1 MKRLTLLT
9 ALLLLAASCA
19 APPPARNLSAEA
31 LEEEGPRPTR
41 RKAAT
46 PVDPSSLPA
55 LSLETLTPA
64 EEETEEPPRNLFA
77 FEEDPAIAAERKRKA
92 EEAAQKTRE
101 AAEKAA
107 WIKAH
112 TYGPPPP
119 PPPPQPPPVT
129 FHFVGYFG
137 RPDDRVGVFTGGSG
151 MVLAQKGDLIFGTF
165 KVVDIG
171 YESAEIGFQGF
182 TETQRIPLTGGK

>member
-1 MKRLTLLT
+1 MKRLAALT
-9 ALLLLAASCA
+9 LLLLAAACT
-19 APPPARNLSAEA
+19 APPPARSLSADG
-31 LEEEGPRPTR
+31 LEEESPRPSR
-41 RKAAT
+41 RKAPAQA
-46 PVDPSSLPA
+46 DLSSLPA
-55 LSLETLTPA
+55 LSLDGLAPA
-64 EEETEEPPRNLFA
+64 EETAEETPRNLFT
-77 FEEDPAIAAERKRKA
+77 FEEDPAVVAERKRKA
-92 EEAAQKTRE
+92 DEAAQKARE

-119 PPPPQPPPVT
+119 PPPPQPPPIP

-151 MVLAQKGDLIFGTF
+151 MVLAQKGDQIFGSF